1 LGINVPLME
10 VVEEMHHSVQ
20 ALEYA
25 HQGIIC
31 AKMALVFLDQHNKKV
46 VNLCQRVLSV
56 EYNG

>member
-1 LGINVPLME
+1 ME